1 MQVVY
6 AITLGLVTLAGLLT
20 LVRVVRGPT
29 ELDRVL
35 ALDVLVVLIVTAV
48 TVEVARLQEGFN
60 LALLGSVALLGFLG
74 AAAAARLVELRGP
87 PGPRPP
93 RSGQDP

>member
-6 AITLGLVTLAGLLT
+6 TITLGMVTAAGLLT

-29 ELDRVL
+29 ELDRVV
-35 ALDVLVVLIVTAV
+35 ALDVLVVLILTAV
-48 TVEVARLQEGFN
+48 TVEVARLDEGFN

-74 AAAAARLVELRGP
+74 AATAARLVELRGLP
-87 PGPRPP
+87 GPGPRRPGP
-93 RSGQDP
+93 DQ